1 MQMLLPYQISFI
13 ASEPIVCS
21 SYTGSC
27 RLGVVAGLAQC
38 LHHNTANN
46 NNNNSSSGSDNRPLT
61 HRWMFAVTRVISASL
76 STRVCGIYSFDDI
89 QQSHHSQAA
98 ASLIKAR
105 NKIIHHRQ
113 PTNYSWDRYY
123 LMSEGVLT
131 GGEET
136 FLNIYVCIM
145 MVVSVLL
152 SHGEGETLF
161 VITNLPILCILH
173 GLLHAD

>member
-1 MQMLLPYQISFI
+1 MY
-13 ASEPIVCS
+13 VC
-21 SYTGSC
+21 T
-27 RLGVVAGLAQC
+27 
-38 LHHNTANN
+38 
-46 NNNNSSSGSDNRPLT
+46 
-61 HRWMFAVTRVISASL
+61 VTRVIFASSCTWFL
-76 STRVCGIYSFDDI
+76 QVRVCGKYSFDDI

-123 LMSEGVLT
+123 LMSEGLLT

-152 SHGEGETLF
+152 SHGEGEPLF
-161 VITNLPILCILH
+161 VITKLPISCILH
-173 GLLHAD
+173 RVASCWWLIKPLSDSAFFKINWWSFMKFMKNWRNFKPGPHLPGCQAPAPDLDPG